1 MVKIFY
7 ENARS
12 STTPELIRRNPMS
25 KDKEKVIDVSLD
37 DKDLKIVVKK
47 PGNVLMS
54 SAQRV
59 GAKAWTECVREG
71 IMTKKELEKFMNA
84 QGIWDKDKDEKQ
96 KSITDAIFSMEK
108 QLYVGGKNG
117 QLRASEGKKI
127 AIEMR
132 RKRNELRDLISERLS
147 LEQNTAESISDNSK
161 FDFLVSSCT
170 FYENGQ
176 KVYNDMDDY
185 KQRSDDALAYA
196 AATALAGMLYSV
208 DKDFEEKLPENKFLK
223 MFHFVDDNLSLVNE
237 KGETVDLE
245 GRKIDS
251 SGYYV
256 NEEGKRTDKEGN
268 LLDDL
273 GNYIP
278 SLTYVD
284 DNDQALEEEPKTTA
298 VQKVKKSKSSDS

>member
-1 MVKIFY
+1 
-7 ENARS
+7 
-12 STTPELIRRNPMS
+12 MS